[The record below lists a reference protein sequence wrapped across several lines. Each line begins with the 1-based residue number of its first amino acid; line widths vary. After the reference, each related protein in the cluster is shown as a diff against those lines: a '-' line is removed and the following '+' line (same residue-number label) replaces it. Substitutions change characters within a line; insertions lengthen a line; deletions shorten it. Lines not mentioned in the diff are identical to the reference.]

1 MYNFLL
7 QVVRLHKSQTCRA
20 WEDLCMAML
29 GEQFMVGSEL
39 CGVVLSVRF
48 QVSYLTLE
56 LYIIMKTPL
65 KFYLVQNYIG

>member
-48 QVSYLTLE
+48 QVSYLSLE
-56 LYIIMKTPL
+56 L
-65 KFYLVQNYIG
+65 